1 MRSPIFFKTLKP
13 SRIGLVNLGCARNL
27 VDSQIILG
35 KLKSQGHTIV
45 DIKKADVAIV
55 NTCAF
60 INDAKDETIDTILD
74 LIDLKKKGKIK
85 KIAVLGCFAE
95 RYPKELDAEFKEVD
109 FINGVLPFEKQTI
122 SPSVQLTP
130 KSFSYLKICESC
142 YNHCS
147 FCVIPQIKGEF
158 SSRHLESILK
168 EVKTLDHK
176 KIKEINIIG
185 QDITAYGLDIYKEKY
200 LNTLLK
206 SIAKQTENIEWI
218 RLLYAY
224 PAHVTDELL
233 NTIKRE
239 EKICRYLDL
248 PLQHIS
254 DRILKS
260 MNRGL
265 LQKKT
270 VELITRIRRA
280 VPGISLRSSF
290 IVGYPGETDE
300 EFKQLCSFIRDF
312 AFDRVG
318 VFAYSQEEGTPAARL
333 SHQISD
339 DIKQER
345 YAILMEIQQ
354 GISRKKLKRFV
365 GKKLKILIDEKEKGE
380 KTLYLGRSEFDAPDV
395 DGVVFVRS
403 RRILKPG
410 DFVSATVIDSYEYD
424 LVARC

>member
-1 MRSPIFFKTLKP
+1 MRSPIFFKKLKP
-13 SRIGLVNLGCARNL
+13 SRIGLINLGCARNL
-27 VDSQIILG
+27 VDSQLILG
-35 KLKSQGHTIV
+35 QLQRKGHQIV

-60 INDAKDETIDTILD
+60 IGDAKDETIDTILD
-74 LIDLKKKGKIK
+74 LVDLKKRGKIQ

-95 RYPKELDAEFKEVD
+95 RYPKELAAEFKEVD
-109 FINGVLPFEKQTI
+109 FINGVLPFERKKI

-130 KSFSYLKICESC
+130 KSFAYLKICESC
-142 YNHCS
+142 YNYCS
-147 FCVIPQIKGEF
+147 FCVIPQIKGKF
-158 SSRHLESILK
+158 SSRHVESILN
-168 EVKTLDHK
+168 EAKTLDQK

-200 LNTLLK
+200 LSTLLER
-206 SIAKQTENIEWI
+206 IAAQAKNVQWI
-218 RLLYAY
+218 RLLYSY
-224 PAHVTDELL
+224 PAHITDELL

-265 LQKKT
+265 FQKKT
-270 VELITRIRRA
+270 IDLIKRIRKIIF
-280 VPGISLRSSF
+280 GISLRSSF
-290 IVGYPGETDE
+290 IVGYPGETDK
-300 EFKQLCSFIRDF
+300 EFKQLCSFVKDF
-312 AFDRVG
+312 GFDHVG
-318 VFAYSQEEGTPAARL
+318 VFTYSKEEGTRAARL
-333 SHQISD
+333 PNQVPD

-345 YAILMEIQQ
+345 YAALMEIQQ
-354 GISRKKLKRFV
+354 GISRKKLKRFI
-365 GKKLKILIDEKEKGE
+365 GKKLKILIDEKERGE
-380 KTLYLGRSEFDAPDV
+380 KTFYLGRSEFDAPDV

-410 DFVSATVIDSYEYD
+410 DFVNATIVDSYEYD